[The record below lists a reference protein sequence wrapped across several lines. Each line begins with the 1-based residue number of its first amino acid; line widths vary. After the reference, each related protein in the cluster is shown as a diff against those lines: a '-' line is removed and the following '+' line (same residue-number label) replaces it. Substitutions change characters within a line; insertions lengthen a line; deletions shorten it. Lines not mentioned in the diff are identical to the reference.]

1 MKSSKENDI
10 TVPIEFDDLLTQLL
24 DNHNLML
31 KANDNPSLPICPFR
45 DPTKPYCKYKQTLS
59 ASKGCEDYCRFEFQT
74 CPTYQEQR
82 LSVWEKRFIQEAVG
96 ECLINGIDFDKAQR
110 HLRESFVTM
119 KLINKQ
125 RKGGYE
131 QLKRTGSTNPLP
143 SVRQG
148 LVEGRDSSGLIGSN
162 PRHSS

>member
-1 MKSSKENDI
+1 
-10 TVPIEFDDLLTQLL
+10 VPVEEFDHILIQIL
-24 DNHNLML
+24 DSYGLML
-31 KANDNPSLPICPFR
+31 KARNDPHLPLCPFR
-45 DPTKPYCKYKQTLS
+45 DSSRPYCKYRKSLS
-59 ASKGCEDYCRFEFQT
+59 PAKECEDYCRLRFQT
-74 CPTYQEQR
+74 CPTYQQHQ
-82 LSVWEKRFIQEAVG
+82 LSVGEKRFIQEVVG

-131 QLKRTGSTNPLP
+131 QLKGTGSTNPLP